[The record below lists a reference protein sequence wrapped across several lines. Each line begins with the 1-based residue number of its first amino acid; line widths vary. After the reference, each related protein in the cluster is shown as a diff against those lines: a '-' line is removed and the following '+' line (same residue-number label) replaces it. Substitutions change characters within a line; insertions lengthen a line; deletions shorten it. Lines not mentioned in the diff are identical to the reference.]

1 MIFAEKLDLSSSVA
15 KHLTPPFYVDEDLRL
30 HEALRRMQRSGRRI
44 AVVLSRDGREIG
56 LITLEAI
63 LRFIFGEVKL

>member
-1 MIFAEKLDLSSSVA
+1 
-15 KHLTPPFYVDEDLRL
+15 
-30 HEALRRMQRSGRRI
+30 
-44 AVVLSRDGREIG
+44 VLGRDGREIG